1 MADHAGSIRS
11 SIKSLLAM
19 LVVVSTCLA
28 VRLIS
33 WSVSFSAN
41 LWLLLPWKPAL
52 INKAFHG
59 LLLQQVH
66 LQERLSNFAELLW
79 VLTVSERTADAFELK
94 EPAGCQSH
102 NGENT
107 GSVMAESPV
116 FSHLSYY
123 CVSEI
128 PNILAIVRYSASN
141 DHDQIMAVAEDNFY
155 DNEEEYARLQAE
167 VEDALLTGV
176 DVAVMSSH
184 EPEYFPTIWGY
195 LADDSVV

>member
-11 SIKSLLAM
+11 SIKSSLAM
-19 LVVVSTCLA
+19 LVVVSTCLV

-52 INKAFHG
+52 LNEAFHG
-59 LLLQQVH
+59 LLLKQVH

-79 VLTVSERTADAFELK
+79 ILTVSESAADSLDLE
-94 EPAGCQSH
+94 EPTRGQSH
-102 NGENT
+102 NGGNT
-107 GSVMAESPV
+107 ESVMAESPV

-141 DHDQIMAVAEDNFY
+141 DHDQIMAVAEDNFF
-155 DNEEEYARLQAE
+155 DNEEEYARLQSE

-176 DVAVMSSH
+176 DVAIMSQH
-184 EPEYFPTIWGY
+184 DPEYFPTIWGY
-195 LADDSVV
+195 LADDSIV

>member
-1 MADHAGSIRS
+1 M
-11 SIKSLLAM
+11 
-19 LVVVSTCLA
+19 
-28 VRLIS
+28 
-33 WSVSFSAN
+33 
-41 LWLLLPWKPAL
+41 PWKPTL

-79 VLTVSERTADAFELK
+79 ILTVSEGAADSLDLE
-94 EPAGCQSH
+94 EPARGQSH
-102 NGENT
+102 NGGNA

-141 DHDQIMAVAEDNFY
+141 DHDQIMAVAEDNFF
-155 DNEEEYARLQAE
+155 DNEEEYVRLQVE
-167 VEDALLTGV
+167 VEDALMTGV

>member
-1 MADHAGSIRS
+1 MVDHARSIRS
-11 SIKSLLAM
+11 SIKSSLAM

-28 VRLIS
+28 VRLINL
-33 WSVSFSAN
+33 SVSFSAS
-41 LWLLLPWKPAL
+41 LWLLLPWKPTL

-59 LLLQQVH
+59 LLLAEVQ
-66 LQERLSNFAELLW
+66 LEERLSNFAELLW
-79 VLTVSERTADAFELK
+79 ILTVSEGAADSLEL
-94 EPAGCQSH
+94 EELTRGQSH
-102 NGENT
+102 NGGNT

-141 DHDQIMAVAEDNFY
+141 DHDQIMAVAEDNFF
-155 DNEEEYARLQAE
+155 DNEEEYARLQTE

-184 EPEYFPTIWGY
+184 EPEHFPTIWGY

>member
-1 MADHAGSIRS
+1 MADHARSARS
-11 SIKSLLAM
+11 SIKSSLAT
-19 LVVVSTCLA
+19 LVVVSTCLV

-33 WSVSFSAN
+33 LSVSFFAN
-41 LWLLLPWKPAL
+41 LWLLLPWKPTL
-52 INKAFHG
+52 IHKTLHG
-59 LLLQQVH
+59 LLLSQVQ

-79 VLTVSERTADAFELK
+79 ILTVSESAADSLDLE
-94 EPAGCQSH
+94 EPTRGQSH
-102 NGENT
+102 NGGNT
-107 GSVMAESPV
+107 ESVMAESPV

-128 PNILAIVRYSASN
+128 PNILAIVRYSAAN
-141 DHDQIMAVAEDNFY
+141 DHDQIMAVAEDNFF

-167 VEDALLTGV
+167 VEEALLNGV

>member
-1 MADHAGSIRS
+1 M
-11 SIKSLLAM
+11 
-19 LVVVSTCLA
+19 
-28 VRLIS
+28 
-33 WSVSFSAN
+33 SVSFFAN
-41 LWLLLPWKPAL
+41 LWLLLPWKPIL

-59 LLLQQVH
+59 LLLEQVH
-66 LQERLSNFAELLW
+66 LQERLSDFAELLW
-79 VLTVSERTADAFELK
+79 ILTVSESSAYPLELE
-94 EPAGCQSH
+94 EPTRGQSH
-102 NGENT
+102 NGRKA

-128 PNILAIVRYSASN
+128 PNILAIVRDSASN
-141 DHDQIMAVAEDNFY
+141 DHDQIMAVAEDNFFE
-155 DNEEEYARLQAE
+155 NEEEYARLQAE